1 MVTWQVIIKIKD
13 IVLNYFQKH
22 FFINKDKLINFEP
35 KKLNNKWTIED
46 SISTYNIDKWG
57 SKYFSIN
64 SKGNITVT
72 PEKKSAKKIDLF
84 KLIKELKSRE
94 INTPLIIRFNDILK
108 DRITE
113 LNEAFL
119 KAIKTYEYKNIYQG
133 VFPVKCNQQKNVL
146 EKIIEFGSPWNF
158 GLEVGSKS
166 ELLIGLALL
175 QNQNS
180 LLICN
185 GYKDKK
191 YIEVATLARKIG
203 KKPIIVI
210 EQRDEV
216 KRIIEAVKNLKTS
229 PILGIRAKLSSK
241 SSGRWSKSVGDN
253 SKFGLSIPEIMSTIE
268 ELKEASLINEMKLLH
283 FHIGSQISDIAVIKD
298 ALQEASQIYVEL
310 CKLGAPM
317 KYIDVGGG
325 LGIDFDGTKT
335 ASNTSTNYSLQNYAN
350 DVVATIKDSC
360 TLNNIE
366 HPTIISESGRAIISH
381 CSVLIFN
388 VLGTSH
394 LSSEIKIT
402 DTKNQSLIIANLIET
417 FYQLKKL
424 SNKKVNLSE
433 IIELWND
440 AKKFK
445 EDCLV
450 AFRLGFLN
458 LEERAQA
465 EEITWACANEI
476 ANSLNK
482 DEINHPDLLEITETL
497 ASTYYANLSIFKSI
511 PDSWAI
517 NQIFPTIPIHRHLE
531 EPFCKGNFADLTCDS
546 DGKINN
552 FIDNGKIK
560 SILNLHKLEVNKDY
574 LIGIF
579 MTGAYQEALGNF
591 HNLFGNTNVIHIDI
605 NQDNSYK
612 IKNIIKEDSKSEILE
627 LLDYNSDTLVES
639 IRINTESAIYQK
651 QLTIEEARKLIDQI
665 EKSLRKSSYLA
676 E

>member
-1 MVTWQVIIKIKD
+1 MT
-13 IVLNYFQKH
+13 
-22 FFINKDKLINFEP
+22 NFEP
-35 KKLNNKWTIED
+35 KKLKKNWTIED

-57 SKYFSIN
+57 GKYFSIN
-64 SKGNITVT
+64 SKGNISVT
-72 PEKKSAKKIDLF
+72 KDIKSEKKIDLF
-84 KLIKELKSRE
+84 KLVKELKSRE

-108 DRITE
+108 DRINE
-113 LNEAFL
+113 LHEAFL
-119 KAIKTYEYKNIYQG
+119 KAIKTYKYKNIYQG

-175 QNQNS
+175 ENQNS

-191 YIEVATLARKIG
+191 YIEIATLARKLD
-203 KKPIIVI
+203 KNPIIVI

-216 KRIIEAVKNLKTS
+216 KRIIQAVQDLNATPL
-229 PILGIRAKLSSK
+229 IGIRAKLSSK
-241 SSGRWSKSVGDN
+241 SSGRWSKSIGDN
-253 SKFGLSIPEIMSTIE
+253 SKFGLSIPEIMSTIK
-268 ELKEASLINEMKLLH
+268 ELKEANLINEMKLLH
-283 FHIGSQISDIAVIKD
+283 FHVGSQISDIAVIKD

-335 ASNTSTNYSLQNYAN
+335 SSKTSTNYSLQNYAN
-350 DVVATIKDSC
+350 DVIATIKDSC
-360 TLNNIE
+360 ELNNIE
-366 HPTIISESGRAIISH
+366 HPIIISESGRAIISH

-388 VLGTSH
+388 VLGTSNV
-394 LSSEIKIT
+394 SSKLQIYDE
-402 DTKNQSLIIANLIET
+402 KNQSLIISNLLDT
-417 FYQLKKL
+417 FYELKKL
-424 SNKKVNLSE
+424 KNKKINLSQ

-450 AFRLGFLN
+450 AFRLGFLS
-458 LEERAQA
+458 LAERAYA
-465 EEITWACANEI
+465 EELTWACAKEI
-476 ANSLNK
+476 ANNLNN
-482 DEINHPDLLEITETL
+482 DEINHPDLFEITETL

-517 NQIFPTIPIHRHLE
+517 NQIFPTVPIHRHLE

-546 DGKINN
+546 DGKLNS

-560 SILNLHKLEVNKDY
+560 SLLNLHKPQQDKDY

-579 MTGAYQEALGNF
+579 MTGAYQEALGNL
-591 HNLFGNTNVIHIDI
+591 HNLFGNTNVVHIDI
-605 NQDNSYK
+605 NEDNSYK
-612 IKNIIKEDSKSEILE
+612 VKNIIKEDSKSEILQ
-627 LLDYNSDTLVES
+627 LLDYSSVSLVES
-639 IRINTESAIYQK
+639 IRINTESAIDQK
-651 QLTIEEARKLIDQI
+651 KLTIKEARKLIDQI
-665 EKSLRKSSYLA
+665 EISLRKSSYLS

>member
-1 MVTWQVIIKIKD
+1 MT
-13 IVLNYFQKH
+13 
-22 FFINKDKLINFEP
+22 NFEP
-35 KKLNNKWTIED
+35 KKLKNTWTIED

-57 SKYFSIN
+57 DKYFSIN
-64 SKGNITVT
+64 SKGNISVT
-72 PEKKSAKKIDLF
+72 KDIKSENKIDLF
-84 KLIKELKSRE
+84 KLVKELKSRE
-94 INTPLIIRFNDILK
+94 INPPLIIRFNDILK
-108 DRITE
+108 DRINSLHE
-113 LNEAFL
+113 SFV
-119 KAIKTYEYKNIYQG
+119 KAIKTYKYKNIYQG

-146 EKIIEFGSPWNF
+146 KKIIEFGNQWNF

-175 QNQNS
+175 ENQNS

-191 YIEVATLARKIG
+191 YIEIATLARKLG
-203 KKPIIVI
+203 KNPIIVI

-216 KRIIEAVKNLKTS
+216 KRIIQAVQELNATPL
-229 PILGIRAKLSSK
+229 IGIRAKLSSK
-241 SSGRWSKSVGDN
+241 SSGRWGKSIGDN
-253 SKFGLSIPEIMSTIE
+253 SKFGLSIPEIMSTIK
-268 ELKEASLINEMKLLH
+268 ELKEANLINEMKLLH

-317 KYIDVGGG
+317 QYIDVGGG

-335 ASNTSTNYSLQNYAN
+335 SSSTSTNYSLQNYAN
-350 DVVATIKDSC
+350 DVIATIKDSC
-360 TLNNIE
+360 ELNNIK
-366 HPTIISESGRAIISH
+366 HPIIISESGRAIISH

-394 LSSEIKIT
+394 VSSKLQIF
-402 DTKNQSLIIANLIET
+402 DQKNQQLIISNLLET
-417 FYQLKKL
+417 FYELKKL
-424 SNKKVNLSE
+424 KNKKINLSQ

-450 AFRLGFLN
+450 AFRLGFLS
-458 LEERAQA
+458 LAERAYA
-465 EEITWACANEI
+465 EELTWACAKEI
-476 ANSLNK
+476 SNNLNN
-482 DEINHPDLLEITETL
+482 DEINHPDLSEITETL

-517 NQIFPTIPIHRHLE
+517 NQIFPIVPIHRHLE

-546 DGKINN
+546 DGKLNN
-552 FIDNGKIK
+552 FIDDGKIK
-560 SILNLHKLEVNKDY
+560 SLLNLHKPEEDKDY

-579 MTGAYQEALGNF
+579 MTGAYQETLGNL
-591 HNLFGNTNVIHIDI
+591 HNLFGSTNVVHIDI

-612 IKNIIKEDSKSEILE
+612 VKNIIKENSKSEILQ
-627 LLDYNSDTLVES
+627 LLDYSSASLVES
-639 IRINTESAIYQK
+639 IRINTESAIDQK
-651 QLTIEEARKLIDQI
+651 KLTIEEARKLMDQI
-665 EKSLRKSSYLA
+665 EISLRKSSYLS

>member
-1 MVTWQVIIKIKD
+1 M
-13 IVLNYFQKH
+13 N
-22 FFINKDKLINFEP
+22 NFEP
-35 KKLNNKWTIED
+35 KKSNKNWTIKD
-46 SISTYNIDKWG
+46 SISTYNIDRWG
-57 SKYFSIN
+57 DKYFSIN
-64 SKGNITVT
+64 SKGNISIT
-72 PEKKSAKKIDLF
+72 PEKSSTKKIDLF
-84 KLIKELKSRE
+84 KLVKELISRE
-94 INTPLIIRFNDILK
+94 INPPLIIRFNDILK

-113 LNEAFL
+113 LHEAFS

-146 EKIIEFGSPWNF
+146 EKIIEFGSPWDF

-175 QNQNS
+175 ENQNS

-191 YIEVATLARKIG
+191 YIEVATLTRKLG

-216 KRIIEAVKNLKTS
+216 KRIIEAVKNLNAT
-229 PILGIRAKLSSK
+229 PLLGIRAKLSSK

-253 SKFGLSIPEIMSTIE
+253 SKFGLSIPEIMSTIK
-268 ELKEASLINEMKLLH
+268 ELKEANLLNEMKLLH

-325 LGIDFDGTKT
+325 LAIDFDGTKT
-335 ASNTSTNYSLQNYAN
+335 SSSSSTNYSLQNYAN
-350 DVVATIKDSC
+350 DVIATIKDSC
-360 TLNNIE
+360 QINNIE

-394 LSSEIKIT
+394 VSSEIKIS
-402 DTKNQSLIIANLIET
+402 DEKNQSLIITNLLET

-424 SNKKVNLSE
+424 KKKKINLSE

-458 LEERAQA
+458 LKERAYA
-465 EEITWACANEI
+465 EELTWACAKEI
-476 ANSLNK
+476 ANNLDN
-482 DEINHPDLLEITETL
+482 DEIKHPDLFEITETL
-497 ASTYYANLSIFKSI
+497 SSTYYANLSIFKSI

-517 NQIFPTIPIHRHLE
+517 NQIFPIMPIHRHLE
-531 EPFCKGNFADLTCDS
+531 EPYCKGNFADLTCDS
-546 DGKINN
+546 DGKLNS

-560 SILNLHKLEVNKDY
+560 SLLNLHKPEQNKDY

-579 MTGAYQEALGNF
+579 MSGAYQEALGNF

-612 IKNIIKEDSKSEILE
+612 VKNIIKEDSKSEILE
-627 LLDYNSDTLVES
+627 LLDYSSDNLVES
-639 IRINTESAIYQK
+639 IRVNTESAINNET
-651 QLTIEEARKLIDQI
+651 LTIEEARKLIDQI
-665 EKSLRKSSYLA
+665 ETSLRKSSYLS

>member
-1 MVTWQVIIKIKD
+1 LT
-13 IVLNYFQKH
+13 
-22 FFINKDKLINFEP
+22 NFEQ
-35 KKLNNKWTIED
+35 KKLKNIWTIED

-57 SKYFSIN
+57 NKYFSIN
-64 SKGNITVT
+64 SKGNISVS
-72 PEKKSAKKIDLF
+72 KDIKSKNKIDLF
-84 KLIKELKSRE
+84 KLVKELKSRE
-94 INTPLIIRFNDILK
+94 INPPLIIRFNDILK
-108 DRITE
+108 DRINE
-113 LNEAFL
+113 LHDSFL
-119 KAIKTYEYKNIYQG
+119 KAIKTYKYKNIYQG

-146 EKIIEFGSPWNF
+146 EKIIEFGSQWNF

-175 QNQNS
+175 ENQNS

-191 YIEVATLARKIG
+191 YIEIATLARKLG
-203 KKPIIVI
+203 KNPIIVI

-216 KRIIEAVKNLKTS
+216 KRIIQAVQELNATPL
-229 PILGIRAKLSSK
+229 IGIRAKLSSK
-241 SSGRWSKSVGDN
+241 SSGRWGKSIGDN
-253 SKFGLSIPEIMSTIE
+253 SKFGLSIPEIMSTIK
-268 ELKEASLINEMKLLH
+268 ELKEANLINDMKLLH

-335 ASNTSTNYSLQNYAN
+335 SSNTSTNYSLQNYAN
-350 DVVATIKDSC
+350 DVIATIKDSC
-360 TLNNIE
+360 ELNNIK
-366 HPTIISESGRAIISH
+366 HPIIISESGRAIISH

-388 VLGTSH
+388 VLGTRH
-394 LSSEIKIT
+394 VSSKIQSF
-402 DTKNQSLIIANLIET
+402 DKKNQQLIISNLLET
-417 FYQLKKL
+417 FYELKKL
-424 SNKKVNLSE
+424 KNKKINLSQ

-450 AFRLGFLN
+450 AFRLGFLS
-458 LEERAQA
+458 LAERAYA
-465 EEITWACANEI
+465 EELTWACAKEI
-476 ANSLNK
+476 SNNLNN
-482 DEINHPDLLEITETL
+482 DEINHPDLSEITETL

-517 NQIFPTIPIHRHLE
+517 NQIFPIVPIHRHLE

-546 DGKINN
+546 DGKLNN
-552 FIDNGKIK
+552 FIDDGKIK
-560 SILNLHKLEVNKDY
+560 SLLNLHKPEEDKDY

-579 MTGAYQEALGNF
+579 MTGAYQEALGNL
-591 HNLFGNTNVIHIDI
+591 HNLFGSTNVVHIDI
-605 NQDNSYK
+605 NQDDSYK
-612 IKNIIKEDSKSEILE
+612 VKNIIKEDSKSEILQ
-627 LLDYNSDTLVES
+627 LLDYSSASLVES
-639 IRINTESAIYQK
+639 IRINTESAIDQK
-651 QLTIEEARKLIDQI
+651 KLTIEEARKLMDQI
-665 EKSLRKSSYLA
+665 EISLRKSSYLS

>member
-1 MVTWQVIIKIKD
+1 MT
-13 IVLNYFQKH
+13 
-22 FFINKDKLINFEP
+22 NFEP
-35 KKLNNKWTIED
+35 KKLKNIWTIED

-57 SKYFSIN
+57 DKYFSIN
-64 SKGNITVT
+64 SKGNISVT
-72 PEKKSAKKIDLF
+72 KDIKSEDKIDLF
-84 KLIKELKSRE
+84 KLVKELKSRE
-94 INTPLIIRFNDILK
+94 INPPLIIRFNDILK
-108 DRITE
+108 DRINE
-113 LNEAFL
+113 LHDSFF
-119 KAIKTYEYKNIYQG
+119 KAIKTYKYNNIYQG

-146 EKIIEFGSPWNF
+146 EKIIEFGSKWNF

-175 QNQNS
+175 ENQNS

-191 YIEVATLARKIG
+191 YIEIATLARKLG
-203 KKPIIVI
+203 KNPIIVI

-216 KRIIEAVKNLKTS
+216 KRIIQAVQELNATPL
-229 PILGIRAKLSSK
+229 IGIRAKLSSK
-241 SSGRWSKSVGDN
+241 SSGRWGKSIGDN
-253 SKFGLSIPEIMSTIE
+253 SKFGLSIPEIMLTIK
-268 ELKEASLINEMKLLH
+268 ELKEANLINEMKLLH

-317 KYIDVGGG
+317 QYIDVGGG

-335 ASNTSTNYSLQNYAN
+335 SSNTSTNYSLQNYAN
-350 DVVATIKDSC
+350 DVIATIKDSC
-360 TLNNIE
+360 ELNNIK
-366 HPTIISESGRAIISH
+366 HPIIISESGRAIISH

-394 LSSEIKIT
+394 VSSKLQIFDK
-402 DTKNQSLIIANLIET
+402 KNQQLIISNLLET
-417 FYQLKKL
+417 FYELKKL
-424 SNKKVNLSE
+424 KNKKINLSQ

-450 AFRLGFLN
+450 AFRLGFLS
-458 LEERAQA
+458 LAERAYA
-465 EEITWACANEI
+465 EELTWACAKEI
-476 ANSLNK
+476 SNNLNN
-482 DEINHPDLLEITETL
+482 DEINHPDLSEITETL

-517 NQIFPTIPIHRHLE
+517 NQIFPIVPIHRHLE

-546 DGKINN
+546 DGKLNN
-552 FIDNGKIK
+552 FIDDGKIK
-560 SILNLHKLEVNKDY
+560 SLLNLHKLEENKDY

-579 MTGAYQEALGNF
+579 MTGAYQEALGNL
-591 HNLFGNTNVIHIDI
+591 HNLFGSTNVVHIDI
-605 NQDNSYK
+605 NQDYSYK
-612 IKNIIKEDSKSEILE
+612 VKNIIKEDSKSEILQ
-627 LLDYNSDTLVES
+627 LLDYSSASLVES
-639 IRINTESAIYQK
+639 IRINTESAIDQK
-651 QLTIEEARKLIDQI
+651 KLTIEEARKLIDQI
-665 EKSLRKSSYLA
+665 EISLRKSSYLS

>member
-1 MVTWQVIIKIKD
+1 LT
-13 IVLNYFQKH
+13 NS
-22 FFINKDKLINFEP
+22 EP
-35 KKLNNKWTIED
+35 KKLKNIWTIED

-57 SKYFSIN
+57 DKYFSIN
-64 SKGNITVT
+64 SKGNISVT
-72 PEKKSAKKIDLF
+72 KDIKSENKIDLF
-84 KLIKELKSRE
+84 KLVKELKSRE
-94 INTPLIIRFNDILK
+94 INPPLIIRFNDILK
-108 DRITE
+108 DRINV
-113 LNEAFL
+113 LHDSFL
-119 KAIKTYEYKNIYQG
+119 KAIKTYKYKNIYQG

-146 EKIIEFGSPWNF
+146 EKIIEFGSQWNF

-175 QNQNS
+175 ENQNS

-191 YIEVATLARKIG
+191 YIEIATLARKLG
-203 KKPIIVI
+203 KNPIIVI
-210 EQRDEV
+210 EQPDEV
-216 KRIIEAVKNLKTS
+216 KRIIQAVQELNATPL
-229 PILGIRAKLSSK
+229 IGIRAKLSSK
-241 SSGRWSKSVGDN
+241 SSGRWGKSIGDN
-253 SKFGLSIPEIMSTIE
+253 SKFGLSIPEIMSTIK
-268 ELKEASLINEMKLLH
+268 ELKEANLINEMKLLH

-310 CKLGAPM
+310 CKIGAPM

-335 ASNTSTNYSLQNYAN
+335 SSNTSTNYSLQNYAN

-360 TLNNIE
+360 ELNNIE

-394 LSSEIKIT
+394 VSSKLQIVDK
-402 DTKNQSLIIANLIET
+402 KNQQLIISNLLET
-417 FYQLKKL
+417 FHELKKL
-424 SNKKVNLSE
+424 KKKKINLSQ

-450 AFRLGFLN
+450 AFRLGFLS
-458 LEERAQA
+458 LAERAYA
-465 EEITWACANEI
+465 EELTWACAKEI
-476 ANSLNK
+476 SNNLNN
-482 DEINHPDLLEITETL
+482 DEINHPDLSEITETL

-517 NQIFPTIPIHRHLE
+517 NQIFPIVPIHRHLE

-546 DGKINN
+546 DGKLNN
-552 FIDNGKIK
+552 FIDDGKIK
-560 SILNLHKLEVNKDY
+560 SLLNLHKPEQDKDY

-579 MTGAYQEALGNF
+579 MTGAYQEALGNL
-591 HNLFGNTNVIHIDI
+591 HNLFGSTNVVHIDI
-605 NQDNSYK
+605 NKDNSYK
-612 IKNIIKEDSKSEILE
+612 VKNIIKEDSKSEILQ
-627 LLDYNSDTLVES
+627 LLDYSSASLVES
-639 IRINTESAIYQK
+639 IRINTEAAIDQK
-651 QLTIEEARKLIDQI
+651 KLTIEEARKLIDQI
-665 EKSLRKSSYLA
+665 EISLRKSSYLS

>member
-1 MVTWQVIIKIKD
+1 LT
-13 IVLNYFQKH
+13 
-22 FFINKDKLINFEP
+22 NFEP
-35 KKLNNKWTIED
+35 KKLKNIWTIED

-57 SKYFSIN
+57 DKYFSIN
-64 SKGNITVT
+64 SKGNISVT
-72 PEKKSAKKIDLF
+72 KDIKSENKIDLF
-84 KLIKELKSRE
+84 KLVKELKSRE
-94 INTPLIIRFNDILK
+94 INPPLIIRFNDILK
-108 DRITE
+108 DRIN
-113 LNEAFL
+113 LLHDAFL
-119 KAIKTYEYKNIYQG
+119 KAIKTYKYKNIYQG
-133 VFPVKCNQQKNVL
+133 VFPVKCIQQKNVL
-146 EKIIEFGSPWNF
+146 EKIIEFGSQWNF
-158 GLEVGSKS
+158 GLDVGSKS

-175 QNQNS
+175 ENQNS

-191 YIEVATLARKIG
+191 YIEIATLARKLG
-203 KKPIIVI
+203 KNPIIVI

-216 KRIIEAVKNLKTS
+216 KRIIQAVQELNATPL
-229 PILGIRAKLSSK
+229 IGIRAKLSSK
-241 SSGRWSKSVGDN
+241 SSGRWGKSIGDN
-253 SKFGLSIPEIMSTIE
+253 SKFGLSIPEIMLTIK
-268 ELKEASLINEMKLLH
+268 ELKEANLINEMKLLH

-335 ASNTSTNYSLQNYAN
+335 SSNTSTNYSLQNYAN
-350 DVVATIKDSC
+350 DVIATIKDAC
-360 TLNNIE
+360 ELNNIE

-388 VLGTSH
+388 VLGTSYV
-394 LSSEIKIT
+394 SSKLKIY
-402 DTKNQSLIIANLIET
+402 DDKNQSLIISNLLET
-417 FYQLKKL
+417 FYELKKL
-424 SNKKVNLSE
+424 KNKKINLSQ

-450 AFRLGFLN
+450 AFRLGFLS
-458 LEERAQA
+458 LAERAYA
-465 EEITWACANEI
+465 EELTWACAKEI
-476 ANSLNK
+476 ANNLNN

-497 ASTYYANLSIFKSI
+497 ASTYYANLSIFQSI

-546 DGKINN
+546 DGKLNS

-560 SILNLHKLEVNKDY
+560 SLLNLHKPEQDNDY

-591 HNLFGNTNVIHIDI
+591 HNLFGNTNVVHIDI
-605 NQDNSYK
+605 NQNNSYK
-612 IKNIIKEDSKSEILE
+612 IKNIIKEDSKSEILQ
-627 LLDYNSDTLVES
+627 LLDYSSSSLVES
-639 IRINTESAIYQK
+639 IRINTESAIDQK
-651 QLTIEEARKLIDQI
+651 LLTIEEARKLIDQI
-665 EKSLRKSSYLA
+665 EISLRKSSYLS

>member
-1 MVTWQVIIKIKD
+1 MT
-13 IVLNYFQKH
+13 
-22 FFINKDKLINFEP
+22 NFEP
-35 KKLNNKWTIED
+35 KKLKNIWTIKD

-57 SKYFSIN
+57 DKYFSIN
-64 SKGNITVT
+64 SKGNISVT
-72 PEKKSAKKIDLF
+72 KDIKSENKIDLF
-84 KLIKELKSRE
+84 KLVKELKSRE
-94 INTPLIIRFNDILK
+94 INPPLIIRFNDILK
-108 DRITE
+108 DRINA
-113 LNEAFL
+113 LHDSFF
-119 KAIKTYEYKNIYQG
+119 KAIKTYKYKNIYQG

-146 EKIIEFGSPWNF
+146 EKIIEFGSQWNF

-175 QNQNS
+175 ENQNS

-191 YIEVATLARKIG
+191 YIEIATLARKLG
-203 KKPIIVI
+203 KNPIIVI

-216 KRIIEAVKNLKTS
+216 KRIIQAVQELNATPL
-229 PILGIRAKLSSK
+229 IGIRAKLSSK
-241 SSGRWSKSVGDN
+241 SSGRWGKSIGDN
-253 SKFGLSIPEIMSTIE
+253 SKFGLSIPEIMLTIK
-268 ELKEASLINEMKLLH
+268 ELKEANLINEMKLLH

-317 KYIDVGGG
+317 QYIDVGGG

-335 ASNTSTNYSLQNYAN
+335 SSNTSTNYSLQNYAN
-350 DVVATIKDSC
+350 DVVATIKDTC
-360 TLNNIE
+360 ELNNIK
-366 HPTIISESGRAIISH
+366 HPTISSESGREIISH

-388 VLGTSH
+388 VLGTSRV
-394 LSSEIKIT
+394 SSKLQIFE
-402 DTKNQSLIIANLIET
+402 KNQQLIISNLLDT
-417 FYQLKKL
+417 FYELKKL
-424 SNKKVNLSE
+424 KNKKINLSQ

-450 AFRLGFLN
+450 AFRLGFLS
-458 LEERAQA
+458 LAERAYA
-465 EEITWACANEI
+465 EELTWACAKEI
-476 ANSLNK
+476 SNNLNN
-482 DEINHPDLLEITETL
+482 DEINHPDLSEITETL

-517 NQIFPTIPIHRHLE
+517 NQIFPIVPIHRHLE

-546 DGKINN
+546 DGKLNN
-552 FIDNGKIK
+552 FIDDGKIK
-560 SILNLHKLEVNKDY
+560 SLLNLHKPEEDKDY

-579 MTGAYQEALGNF
+579 MTGAYQEALGNL
-591 HNLFGNTNVIHIDI
+591 HNLFGSTNVVHIDI

-612 IKNIIKEDSKSEILE
+612 VRNIIKEDSKSEILQ
-627 LLDYNSDTLVES
+627 LLDYSSASLVES
-639 IRINTESAIYQK
+639 IRINTESAIDQK
-651 QLTIEEARKLIDQI
+651 KLTIEEARKLMDQI
-665 EKSLRKSSYLA
+665 EISLRKSSYLS